1 MKKYLTEDFYKANEF
16 EAGIF
21 YGEKNL
27 NFEFLVVRFPD
38 PSGTVDLKIP
48 VCITE
53 KCDEE
58 MIAEIDGQ
66 KSNNLTG
73 IKIFNGVKNGSMV
86 YLTLSSV
93 NEAKLVG
100 DYESF
105 RKSHDDVGSYVHE
118 AFGWGELTTSTV
130 MENFNIILSGKFL
143 EEPLVFA
150 PIFDLDKLIKD
161 KITSFPAAIKI
172 K

>member
-1 MKKYLTEDFYKANEF
+1 
-16 EAGIF
+16 
-21 YGEKNL
+21 
-27 NFEFLVVRFPD
+27 
-38 PSGTVDLKIP
+38 
-48 VCITE
+48 
-53 KCDEE
+53 